1 LARPHVALITNV
13 GRAHIGFLGSLGAIR
28 KAKLEVAEGLDP
40 DGWLLVPGDD
50 SALAAGARRT
60 GRRVLTF
67 GPAPAD
73 CIVRRIERVGPFAH
87 EIELA
92 GYPPAR
98 VESPAR
104 ATALAGI
111 AALATVSVL
120 GVDPTGAASALS
132 AWRPAPGRMAV
143 HERDG
148 VIILDDS
155 YNANPDSMRAALET
169 LSEMPC
175 DGRRI
180 AVLGDMRELGE
191 HSAACHRE
199 LGLRLGSADVV
210 YLVGEEVRETES
222 AAKTA
227 RPACDVRRFTDRREV
242 ARIVKAELR
251 RGDVV
256 LVKGSRAMQL
266 DLVVGVLRGVE
277 AR

>member
-1 LARPHVALITNV
+1 
-13 GRAHIGFLGSLGAIR
+13 
-28 KAKLEVAEGLDP
+28 
-40 DGWLLVPGDD
+40 
-50 SALAAGARRT
+50 
-60 GRRVLTF
+60 
-67 GPAPAD
+67 
-73 CIVRRIERVGPFAH
+73 VRRIERVGPFAH

-104 ATALAGI
+104 AMALAGI
-111 AALATVSVL
+111 AALSTVSVL
-120 GVDPTGAASALS
+120 GVEPTRAASALS